1 MDIKWQSCTLCLP
14 PASQDMACS
23 KIPHLWIFLSINLH
37 FQGISH
43 TFPRFSMIFPYFPW
57 FSHIFPYFPMIFPWF
72 SHDFLWNLHLS
83 MANSPWRRVCR
94 GGPLFLHVLQALG
107 HGDGYLITC
116 WKQRNDTSTRKYV
129 LSLCARCIYICICIS
144 LSLSIYLPTY
154 LSIYL
159 GKV

>member
-1 MDIKWQSCTLCLP
+1 MDIKWQSFTLCLP

-43 TFPRFSMIFPYFPW
+43 TFPRFL
-57 FSHIFPYFPMIFPWF
+57 HDFPMISVKPPSFHGKF
-72 SHDFLWNLHLS
+72 A
-83 MANSPWRRVCR
+83 MAPSLPWRAAVPSR
-94 GGPLFLHVLQALG
+94 PPSS
-107 HGDGYLITC
+107 
-116 WKQRNDTSTRKYV
+116 WTRWRLPHHLLETKKWHIYV
-129 LSLCARCIYICICIS
+129 EICFKSMCTMLKKNIYRS
-144 LSLSIYLPTY
+144 LSLSIYLSAYLPIYLSSY

>member
-1 MDIKWQSCTLCLP
+1 MDIKWQSFTLCLP

-94 GGPLFLHVLQALG
+94 GGPLFLHVLQSS
-107 HGDGYLITC
+107 
-116 WKQRNDTSTRKYV
+116 WTRWRLPHHLLETKKWHIYAEICFK
-129 LSLCARCIYICICIS
+129 SMCTMYIYICICIS
-144 LSLSIYLPTY
+144 LSLSICLPTY

-159 GKV
+159 SG